1 VIFLKKTEL
10 AVTGMDCASCA
21 VLLTKSLSKAPG
33 VKSASVNFASQ
44 RATVE
49 YDEGV
54 TGAEKLIGVVKAR
67 GYGASVAGD
76 LDREQKMRAEQI
88 SSLRRLL
95 IFSAVLSAPA
105 LAIGMFF
112 MDFPY
117 RLFVLFALATPV
129 QFVAG
134 ARFYKGLWAAVKNRS
149 ADMDSLI
156 AIGTSAAYFYS
167 VAALLGLVTEQYFET
182 AAVLIT
188 LVLLGKYLEAI
199 ARGKVSEAIR
209 ELFKLAPKTARVLR
223 GGREHV
229 IPAEQVRV
237 GDVIIVKPGEKI
249 PVDGLV
255 LKGDSSVDESMVTGE
270 SLPVEKTKGSK
281 VIGGTINKHGFFHF
295 KATKVGSETVLAQIV
310 KLVEEAQS
318 SKAPIQ
324 RFADE
329 VSAVFVPAVIIISLA
344 TFAAWYLLGSGVSF
358 ALITAVSVLVIA
370 CPCALGLATPTA
382 IMVGTGIGAKKGIL
396 IKNAEAL
403 ETMHKLE
410 YVVFDKTG
418 TITEGKP
425 RVTDVVSLSD
435 LSEKQVLAYAAALE
449 KHSEHPLAEAIVKD
463 AEEKKLA
470 LPHVTGFKAIPG
482 KGVEASLLGKRAF
495 MGSARL
501 AQERNAFGKEAAAKA
516 RKLEEEGKTVMV
528 LALGGRGVG
537 LVAVADTLKDTA
549 RPAVAELRKLGIE
562 AVMITGD
569 NARTA
574 AAIAKTAGIKKFFA
588 EVLPHEKALH
598 VKKLQA
604 KGARV
609 GMVGDGVNDAP
620 ALAQADVGF
629 ALRSGTDV
637 AVEAGSAVLMKNDP
651 MDVPRCIRLGR
662 ATMNKIRQNMFWAL
676 VYNVVGIPIAA
687 GVLYP
692 FTGWLLSPMIAGGAM
707 ALSSVSVVSNS
718 LTLKWI
724 KL

>member
-1 VIFLKKTEL
+1 VSLKKTEL
-10 AVTGMDCASCA
+10 VVTGMDCASCA
-21 VLLTKSLSKAPG
+21 ALLTKSLSKAPG
-33 VKSASVNFASQ
+33 VKSAGVNFASQ
-44 RATVE
+44 RAAVE
-49 YDEGV
+49 YDETATDV
-54 TGAEKLIGVVKAR
+54 SKLISVIKAR
-67 GYGASVAGD
+67 GFGASVAGD

-88 SSLRRLL
+88 SDLRNTLA
-95 IFSAVLSAPA
+95 FSAALSVPA
-105 LAIGMFF
+105 FVIGMFL

-117 RLFVLFALATPV
+117 RLLVLFALATPV

-134 ARFYKGLWAAVKNRS
+134 ARFYKGLWNAVKNRS

-167 VAALLGLVTEQYFET
+167 VAALLGLAQEQYFET

-209 ELFKLAPKTARVLR
+209 ELFKLAPKTARVVR
-223 GGREHV
+223 GGREQL
-229 IPAEQVRV
+229 ISAEQVRV
-237 GDVIIVKPGEKI
+237 GDVVVVKPGEKI
-249 PVDGLV
+249 PVDGVV
-255 LKGDSSVDESMVTGE
+255 LRGASSVDESMVTGE
-270 SLPVEKTKGSK
+270 SLPVEKKRGSR
-281 VIGGTINKHGFFHF
+281 VIGGTINKHGFLQF

-329 VSAVFVPAVIIISLA
+329 VSARFVPVVIILSAI
-344 TFAAWYLLGSGVSF
+344 TFAAWYLLGAGVSF
-358 ALITAVSVLVIA
+358 ALVTAVSVLVIA

-403 ETMHKLE
+403 EMMHKLQ

-425 RVTDVVSLSD
+425 RVTDVISLSD

-449 KHSEHPLAEAIVKD
+449 KHSEHPLAEAIIRE
-463 AEEKKLA
+463 AEEKRLA
-470 LPHVTGFKAIPG
+470 LPRASAFKAVPG
-482 KGVEASLLGKRAF
+482 KGVTGIVGGKRAF
-495 MGSARL
+495 V
-501 AQERNAFGKEAAAKA
+501 GKAAAKEA
-516 RKLEEEGKTVMV
+516 RKLEEEGKTLM
-528 LALGGRGVG
+528 ALSLNGREVG
-537 LVAVADTLKDTA
+537 LIAVADPLKKTA
-549 RPAVAELRKLGIE
+549 RDAVTELRKLGIE

-569 NARTA
+569 NERTA
-574 AAIAKTAGIKKFFA
+574 AAIAKSAGITKFFA
-588 EVLPHEKALH
+588 GVLPGQKAAY
-598 VKKLQA
+598 VKKMQA
-604 KGARV
+604 KGVRV

-637 AVEAGSAVLMKNDP
+637 AMEAGSAVLMKNDP
-651 MDVPRCIRLGR
+651 LDVPRCIRLGR
-662 ATMNKIRQNMFWAL
+662 ATMSKIRQNMFWAL
-676 VYNVVGIPIAA
+676 VYNIVGIPVAA

-692 FTGWLLSPMIAGGAM
+692 FTGLLLNPMFAGGAM
-707 ALSSVSVVSNS
+707 ALSSVSVVTNS
-718 LTLKWI
+718 LTLRWI